1 MTTLKDVNQTIAAP
15 NFYQKSSDVSQ
26 AKPGVFLPNINR
38 AEVRVEMIEEID
50 IDNDLSNRPAE
61 SDLLKTQ
68 FVTPKH
74 QTQKIKSPV
83 TSEIKLLNPQ
93 TN

>member
-1 MTTLKDVNQTIAAP
+1 
-15 NFYQKSSDVSQ
+15 VSQ

-38 AEVRVEMIEEID
+38 AQVRVEMIEELD

-74 QTQKIKSPV
+74 
-83 TSEIKLLNPQ
+83 
-93 TN
+93 